1 MNRRL
6 LAPLLAAA
14 VAAACVASAAAPID
28 VGTPPSTGTIRF
40 AADVSVAPAADGGGT
55 VSVAYTV
62 NYRSLNFLRR
72 DDGYRARYEVTA
84 ILYDGDGRQVTG
96 DNWRHSVFVDTYE
109 KTNSRLK
116 EESDTVTFSVSPG
129 RYTLKLEMR
138 SLDTRASGFIERR
151 VDVPEMLPGA
161 LTLGTMVFERRDP
174 AGGAGP
180 GMVLNPT
187 RAYGEELP
195 TAVVRIP
202 IYGAPGT
209 RYVLDATVSDHRGAL
224 AKSKSDTL
232 EQTHFL
238 TESVY
243 EFSVLDMEVGSYV
256 IKAVVR
262 PLPDGDES
270 SVRAR
275 FRVVTSPLSWGQDQ
289 DKMIAQI
296 SYVAGREE
304 VERLRSVPPELR
316 DVAWDEFWDRHDPDT
331 ATEENEFKT
340 EFLRRLAYAN
350 ATFSSLVEGW
360 QTDMGRVY
368 IQNGEPDEI
377 ESEPVGQMLNAWEIW
392 YYYGEHTKYVFV
404 DREGFGEFILY
415 ETSRI

>member
-1 MNRRL
+1 MKRRL

-14 VAAACVASAAAPID
+14 VAAACAASAAAPID
-28 VGTPPSTGTIRF
+28 VGTPPSMGTIRF
-40 AADVSVAPAADGGGT
+40 SADVAVAPAADGGGT
-55 VSVAYTV
+55 ISVTYTV

-72 DDGYRARYEVTA
+72 EDGYRARYEVTA
-84 ILYDGDGRQVTG
+84 ILYDSDGRQVTG
-96 DNWRHSVFVDTYE
+96 DNWRHSVFVTSYE
-109 KTNSRLK
+109 ETNSRLK
-116 EESDTVTFSVSPG
+116 EESDTVVFSVSPG

-138 SLDTRASGFIERR
+138 SLDTSASGFIERR

-161 LTLGTMVFERRDP
+161 LTVGTMAFERHA
-174 AGGAGP
+174 AGGP
-180 GMVLNPT
+180 GSGTFPNPT
-187 RAYGEELP
+187 RAYGENLP

-202 IYGAPGT
+202 VYGAPGT
-209 RYVLDATVSDHRGAL
+209 RYVLDATVSNHRGAL
-224 AKSKSDTL
+224 AKGTTDTL
-232 EQTHFL
+232 EQTGFL
-238 TESVY
+238 TEFVY

-256 IKAVVR
+256 VRAEVR

-270 SVRAR
+270 DVRAR

-296 SYVAGREE
+296 SYVAGRDE
-304 VERLRSVPPELR
+304 VERLKSVPPELR
-316 DVAWDEFWDRHDPDT
+316 DVAWDEFWERHDPDT

-350 ATFSSLVEGW
+350 STFSSIVEGW

-392 YYYGEHTKYVFV
+392 YYYGHHTKYIFV